1 VGPAVRHRGGA
12 PPGRGRLR
20 RPRQQLLAHPTPR
33 PPDPQGGLSGSS
45 SGRSGMIK
53 LARHLSKKPGAVHL
67 EPVERHQNTG
77 QEQVCPVRRLRRLQ
91 PHRTGRGCR
100 PPRVRLARRPSVP
113 GDDGHRDRSMVCGGD
128 GRDPLVGYHQLD
140 QFHEMAG
147 RLGLHGLF
155 VQRRGVIEC
164 RGVGERGR
172 TEAGPRSVPPRRHGP
187 ALGGEG
193 SFPRALV
200 GRHRVNQE
208 CRHSRTAALRT
219 APVASEPRRF
229 PRIASAPACR
239 CRAPNEDGGLSRSP
253 PTVTAVPSF
262 RWRHFVGQR
271 RGS

>member
-1 VGPAVRHRGGA
+1 MAGSRERGFDTAGLGAHSVPRPAPSVGSRPVARTMRTSMQRIPVRPWLRQGPHPCPHRRRSPALRPGTGRA
-12 PPGRGRLR
+12 PP
-20 RPRQQLLAHPTPR
+20 
-33 PPDPQGGLSGSS
+33 
-45 SGRSGMIK
+45 
-53 LARHLSKKPGAVHL
+53 
-67 EPVERHQNTG
+67 NTG
-77 QEQVCPVRRLRRLQ
+77 QEQVCPVRCLRRLQ

-113 GDDGHRDRSMVCGGD
+113 GDDGHRDRSMVCVGD

-200 GRHRVNQE
+200 GRHRVNQG

-219 APVASEPRRF
+219 APVASAPRRF

-239 CRAPNEDGGLSRSP
+239 CRAPNEVERVQKP
-253 PTVTAVPSF
+253 VVT
-262 RWRHFVGQR
+262 
-271 RGS
+271 